1 MQFKVKCPSEPPRRP
16 NGTVETNVVSLYVC
30 SQTPKKLQRGINLVT
45 LCLSLAFFAGASNF
59 IGNQGNATEL
69 AASNRSIEGLGEQ
82 FWLTHSDQFLSDDLF
97 VVPGPVNINPITYG
111 ILPFRQ
117 LRGGGGGGFLARIQK
132 TRLQL
137 TD

>member
-1 MQFKVKCPSEPPRRP
+1 MLRKCHHFTLTDSF
-16 NGTVETNVVSLYVC
+16 VII
-30 SQTPKKLQRGINLVT
+30 QKINLLV
-45 LCLSLAFFAGASNF
+45 AGSEF
-59 IGNQGNATEL
+59 
-69 AASNRSIEGLGEQ
+69 
-82 FWLTHSDQFLSDDLF
+82 
-97 VVPGPVNINPITYG
+97 NPITYG